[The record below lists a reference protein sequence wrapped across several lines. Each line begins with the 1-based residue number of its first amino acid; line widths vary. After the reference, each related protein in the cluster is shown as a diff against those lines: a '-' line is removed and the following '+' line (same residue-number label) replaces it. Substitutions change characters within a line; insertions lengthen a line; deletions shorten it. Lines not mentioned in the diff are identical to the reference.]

1 MDSPLRIQGG
11 LAQGLW
17 ENLEKQPLDPYAA
30 DRQADSQTNAQPT
43 YVLINSLLD
52 SFSHLHPIAFFR
64 I

>member
-1 MDSPLRIQGG
+1 MDQPEHLS
-11 LAQGLW
+11 
-17 ENLEKQPLDPYAA
+17 NLNEKQPLDPYAA

-52 SFSHLHPIAFFR
+52 SFSHLHLIAFFR